1 MQLSLASTYRPFAK
15 LPERVHVAGVIYL
28 ITLLGKLFCFLIGM
42 QYVGCPCNNN
52 EVKSF
57 CDDFWCVH
65 TGAEEIIFP
74 WEGLP

>member
-1 MQLSLASTYRPFAK
+1 MQLGLKIHIQTICQATWT
-15 LPERVHVAGVIYL
+15 IYL
-28 ITLLGKLFCFLIGM
+28 VTLLGKLFCFLIGM

-74 WEGLP
+74 WDGLS